1 MADNCLNKHC
11 ECEKV
16 EPRPENCA
24 KLLELNDLKI
34 RPAMRKISTSEWCNL
49 QEAIRQAFYG
59 VWCVIKNIVG
69 FLCYIIRKIEC
80 LETKVDSLCG
90 TVKCQNDSIAEVLSV
105 LKEQPVTPCE
115 VSCDKC

>member
-1 MADNCLNKHC
+1 MADSCLNKHC
-11 ECEKV
+11 ECEEVK
-16 EPRPENCA
+16 PSPDNCA

-34 RPAMRKISTSEWCNL
+34 RPAMRKISVAEWCNL
-49 QEAIRQAFYG
+49 NEAIRQAFYA

-69 FLCYIIRKIEC
+69 FLCYILRKLEC

-90 TVKCQNDSIAEVLSV
+90 TIKCQNDSIAEVLSV

-115 VSCDKC
+115 VKCDKC